1 MWLGAFGLVLGMAA
15 SCAGESAGPA
25 GAVGLSQPIH
35 TRQTAFGIPFRI
47 QRAQEPLQE
56 PVEVRLYVS
65 GDRGATW
72 RLYGRVAPAQGHFA
86 FRAGGDGEYWFM
98 VRTLDRAGRLR
109 PRGPERP
116 DLRVVVDT
124 TPPRLHLE
132 AGQAEAGRVTAR
144 WQVADA
150 HLNPAALRLQYR
162 TAESQPWRT
171 VATRPEGSAPA
182 TGVRT
187 GEASWLVSP
196 GAGRVEI
203 RAEAVD
209 LAGNPAV
216 SQALAAL
223 PSPRPAGPT
232 AAWAST
238 QTPQP
243 GVVDIQIQPTPGT
256 QYGPAPDP
264 APGVATTGLP
274 PGVRPRILNTRVFEL
289 DYAVDAVGPSGIA
302 RVEVWGTRD
311 GGRNWTSF
319 GVDEDRESPILVTA
333 EEEGIYGFC
342 VCVENGVGLGG
353 GPPPSGR
360 PPDIWIG
367 VDLTKPAVR
376 LIDAEQGTGPQA
388 GQLLLRWEAR
398 DWALT
403 AQPVSLFYSANPV
416 GPWTPI
422 VSGLQRAGEYPW
434 TVASDVPERLYLRVE
449 ARDEAGNL
457 GIYETPQPTLLD
469 RLRPSVHIR
478 DVRPLDRH
486 RP

>member
-15 SCAGESAGPA
+15 SWAEQGAGPA
-25 GAVGLSQPIH
+25 GALGPAQPIY

-56 PVEVRLYVS
+56 PVEVHLYVS

-72 RLYGRVAPAQGHFA
+72 HLYGRVAPAQGHFV

-109 PRGPERP
+109 PQGPERP

-132 AGQAEAGRVTAR
+132 AGQADAGRITAR

-150 HLNPAALRLQYR
+150 HLNPSTLKLQYR
-162 TAESQPWRT
+162 TAASQPWRT
-171 VATRPEGSAPA
+171 VATRPEGAAPSA
-182 TGVRT
+182 GVRT
-187 GEASWLVSP
+187 GEASWLVSSAT
-196 GAGRVEI
+196 GQVEI

-216 SQALAAL
+216 SQTLAAL
-223 PSPRPAGPT
+223 SSLRPARP
-232 AAWAST
+232 AATWAST
-238 QTPQP
+238 QTAQP
-243 GVVDIQIQPTPGT
+243 GMVDIQIQPTPGR
-256 QYGPAPDP
+256 QNGPGQEVAP
-264 APGVATTGLP
+264 AVTMVGLP

-311 GGRNWTSF
+311 GGRTWASF

-342 VCVENGVGLGG
+342 VCVQNGVGLGG
-353 GPPPSGR
+353 GPPPSGQ

-376 LIDAEQGTGPQA
+376 LVDAEQGTGPQA
-388 GQLLLRWEAR
+388 GQLLLRWEAT
-398 DWALT
+398 DWALA
-403 AQPVSLFYSANPV
+403 AQPASLFYSANPV

-422 VSGLQRAGEYPW
+422 VSGLERAGEYPW

-457 GIYETPQPTLLD
+457 GIYETPQPIVLD

-478 DVRPLDRH
+478 DVRPFERDR
-486 RP
+486 P